1 LECLSQVDFLTYL
14 PHDLEHKFYYIEKGQ
29 QMITKVNATLIMVK
43 DFEASV
49 KFYRDTLE
57 FKQGA
62 DEEGF
67 ASFDIGS
74 PPYILAVL
82 DITKAADMI
91 SEEAVQPSKEFIP
104 RSLFAVWLDD
114 FDAEYE
120 SLKAKGVHFI
130 KPPTTQPWGQR
141 TAYFTDPD
149 GNIWEISH
157 FPKES

>member
-1 LECLSQVDFLTYL
+1 
-14 PHDLEHKFYYIEKGQ
+14 
-29 QMITKVNATLIMVK
+29 MISKVNATLIMVR

-49 KFYRDTLE
+49 KFYRDVLE

-67 ASFDIGS
+67 ASFDIGD
-74 PPYILAVL
+74 PTYILAVL
-82 DITKAADMI
+82 DLTKAADMI
-91 SEEAVQPSKEFIP
+91 SEEAVQPSQNFVP

-114 FDAEYE
+114 CDAEYE
-120 SLKAKGVHFI
+120 RLKARGVNFI

-157 FPKES
+157 FPPKS